1 MKVIC
6 TRNNAEFELVSKD
19 GGGITLKDLNSGKE
33 RIVNCKSYERF
44 YKEVEEEVVEEVED
58 LEEEETEEEVD
69 KEASEDSEEEEVE
82 DADKDAVE
90 DCEEEEEE
98 VEDADKD
105 AVEDSEEEEFEDC
118 EEEDEEF
125 EDCEEEDEEFEEEPE
140 PVKPVKPV
148 KRGTKK
154 AEAKK
159 EPKPISPLKDVVE
172 TIVKAAGCTIF
183 VTRVKGFHTIK
194 LDGHMCMA
202 FTFSTKGIV
211 LWLRTKALDG
221 LNIKYKTIKH
231 MFDARI
237 SLTKNNGKTANFIRK
252 CVAASVEY
260 QKGVNI
266 RRAQKAEA
274 LEAARQK
281 KLEKEE
287 QKKKEAIAEKLGVK
301 PKKAAKK
308 ASKKVETPEVEAEA
322 LEGEEE

>member
-19 GGGITLKDLNSGKE
+19 GDDITLKDLNSGKE
-33 RIVNCKSYERF
+33 RIVNRKSYERF

-69 KEASEDSEEEEVE
+69 EEASEDSEEEEVE
-82 DADKDAVE
+82 DADE
-90 DCEEEEEE
+90 DT
-98 VEDADKD
+98 V
-105 AVEDSEEEEFEDC
+105 EDC
-118 EEEDEEF
+118 EEEDEES
-125 EDCEEEDEEFEEEPE
+125 EEEPE
-140 PVKPVKPV
+140 PVKPV

-159 EPKPISPLKDVVE
+159 KKKVKEPKAPRQISPLKDVVE

-183 VTRVKGFHTIK
+183 VTSVKGFHTIK

-221 LNIKYKTIKH
+221 LNIEYKTMKH

-237 SLTKNNGKTANFIRK
+237 SLTEDNEKTANLIRK

-260 QKGVNI
+260 QKGVNT
-266 RRAQKAEA
+266 RKAQKAEA

-322 LEGEEE
+322 LEDEEE

>member
-19 GGGITLKDLNSGKE
+19 GDDITLKDLNSGKE
-33 RIVNCKSYERF
+33 RIVNRKSYERF

-69 KEASEDSEEEEVE
+69 EEASEDSEEEEVE
-82 DADKDAVE
+82 DADEDAVE
-90 DCEEEEEE
+90 DCEEE
-98 VEDADKD
+98 
-105 AVEDSEEEEFEDC
+105 
-118 EEEDEEF
+118 DEES
-125 EDCEEEDEEFEEEPE
+125 EEEPE
-140 PVKPVKPV
+140 PVKPV

-159 EPKPISPLKDVVE
+159 ESKPKKEKKVKEPKAPRQISPLKDVVE

-221 LNIKYKTIKH
+221 LNIEYKTMKH

-237 SLTKNNGKTANFIRK
+237 SLTEDNEKTANLIRK

-260 QKGVNI
+260 QKGVNT
-266 RRAQKAEA
+266 RKAQKAEA

-322 LEGEEE
+322 LEDEEE

>member
-19 GGGITLKDLNSGKE
+19 GDDITLKDLNSGKE
-33 RIVNCKSYERF
+33 RIVNRKSYERF

-82 DADKDAVE
+82 DADEDAVE
-90 DCEEEEEE
+90 DCEEE
-98 VEDADKD
+98 
-105 AVEDSEEEEFEDC
+105 
-118 EEEDEEF
+118 DEES
-125 EDCEEEDEEFEEEPE
+125 EEEPE
-140 PVKPVKPV
+140 PVKPV

-159 EPKPISPLKDVVE
+159 EPKPKKEKKVKEPKAPRQISPLKDVVE

-183 VTRVKGFHTIK
+183 VTRVKGFYTIK

-221 LNIKYKTIKH
+221 LNIEYKTMKH

-237 SLTKNNGKTANFIRK
+237 SLTEDNEKTANLIRK

-260 QKGVNI
+260 QKGVNT
-266 RRAQKAEA
+266 RKAQKAEA

-322 LEGEEE
+322 LEDEEE

>member
-6 TRNNAEFELVSKD
+6 TRNNVEFELVSKD
-19 GGGITLKDLNSGKE
+19 GDDITLKDLNSGKE
-33 RIVNCKSYERF
+33 RIVNRKSYERF

-58 LEEEETEEEVD
+58 LEEETEEEVD
-69 KEASEDSEEEEVE
+69 EEASEDSEEEEVE
-82 DADKDAVE
+82 DADEDAVE
-90 DCEEEEEE
+90 DCEEE
-98 VEDADKD
+98 
-105 AVEDSEEEEFEDC
+105 
-118 EEEDEEF
+118 DEES
-125 EDCEEEDEEFEEEPE
+125 EEEPE
-140 PVKPVKPV
+140 PVKPV

-159 EPKPISPLKDVVE
+159 EPKPKKEKKVKEPKAPRQISPLKDVVE

-221 LNIKYKTIKH
+221 LNIEYKTMKH

-237 SLTKNNGKTANFIRK
+237 SLTEDNEKTANLIRK

-260 QKGVNI
+260 QKGVNT
-266 RRAQKAEA
+266 RKAQKAEA

-322 LEGEEE
+322 LEDEEE

>member
-19 GGGITLKDLNSGKE
+19 GDDITLKDLNSGKE
-33 RIVNCKSYERF
+33 RIVNRKSYERF

-69 KEASEDSEEEEVE
+69 EEASEDSEEEEVE
-82 DADKDAVE
+82 DADE
-90 DCEEEEEE
+90 DT
-98 VEDADKD
+98 V
-105 AVEDSEEEEFEDC
+105 
-118 EEEDEEF
+118 

-140 PVKPVKPV
+140 EEPV

-154 AEAKK
+154 VEAKK
-159 EPKPISPLKDVVE
+159 EPKPKKEKKVKEPKAPRQISPLKDVVE

-221 LNIKYKTIKH
+221 LNIEYKTMKH

-237 SLTKNNGKTANFIRK
+237 SLTEDNEKTANLIRK

-260 QKGVNI
+260 QKGVNT
-266 RRAQKAEA
+266 RKAQKAEA

-308 ASKKVETPEVEAEA
+308 ASKKVENPEVEAEA

>member
-19 GGGITLKDLNSGKE
+19 EDDITLKDLNSGKE
-33 RIVNCKSYERF
+33 RIVNRKSYERF

-69 KEASEDSEEEEVE
+69 EEASEDSEEEEVE
-82 DADKDAVE
+82 DADE
-90 DCEEEEEE
+90 DT
-98 VEDADKD
+98 V
-105 AVEDSEEEEFEDC
+105 EDC
-118 EEEDEEF
+118 EEEDEES
-125 EDCEEEDEEFEEEPE
+125 EEEPE
-140 PVKPVKPV
+140 PVKPV

-159 EPKPISPLKDVVE
+159 EPKPKKEKKVKEPKAPRQISPLKDVVE

-221 LNIKYKTIKH
+221 LNIEYKTMKH

-237 SLTKNNGKTANFIRK
+237 SLTEDNEKTANLIRK

-260 QKGVNI
+260 QKGVNT
-266 RRAQKAEA
+266 RKAQKAEA

-322 LEGEEE
+322 LEDEEE

>member
-6 TRNNAEFELVSKD
+6 TRNNAEFELISKD
-19 GGGITLKDLNSGKE
+19 GDDITLKDLNSGKE
-33 RIVNCKSYERF
+33 RIVNRKSYERF

-82 DADKDAVE
+82 DADEDAVE
-90 DCEEEEEE
+90 DCEEE
-98 VEDADKD
+98 
-105 AVEDSEEEEFEDC
+105 
-118 EEEDEEF
+118 DEES
-125 EDCEEEDEEFEEEPE
+125 EEEPE
-140 PVKPVKPV
+140 PVKPV

-159 EPKPISPLKDVVE
+159 EPKPKKEKKVKEPKAPRQISPLKDVVE

-221 LNIKYKTIKH
+221 LNIEYKTMKH

-237 SLTKNNGKTANFIRK
+237 SLTEDNEKTANLIRK

-260 QKGVNI
+260 QKGVNT
-266 RRAQKAEA
+266 RKAQKAEA

-322 LEGEEE
+322 LEDEEE

>member
-19 GGGITLKDLNSGKE
+19 GDDITLKDLNSGKE
-33 RIVNCKSYERF
+33 RIVNRKSYERF

-69 KEASEDSEEEEVE
+69 EEASEDSEEEVE
-82 DADKDAVE
+82 DADE
-90 DCEEEEEE
+90 DT
-98 VEDADKD
+98 V
-105 AVEDSEEEEFEDC
+105 EDC
-118 EEEDEEF
+118 EEEDEES
-125 EDCEEEDEEFEEEPE
+125 EEEPE
-140 PVKPVKPV
+140 PVKPV

-159 EPKPISPLKDVVE
+159 EPKPKKEKKVKEPKAPRQISPLKDVVE

-221 LNIKYKTIKH
+221 LNIEYKTMKH

-237 SLTKNNGKTANFIRK
+237 SLTEDNEKTANLIRK

-260 QKGVNI
+260 QKGVNT
-266 RRAQKAEA
+266 RKAQKAEA

-322 LEGEEE
+322 LEDEEE

>member
-19 GGGITLKDLNSGKE
+19 GDDITLKDLNSGKE
-33 RIVNCKSYERF
+33 RIVNRKSYERF

-82 DADKDAVE
+82 DADEDAV
-90 DCEEEEEE
+90 
-98 VEDADKD
+98 
-105 AVEDSEEEEFEDC
+105 
-118 EEEDEEF
+118 

-140 PVKPVKPV
+140 PVKPVK
-148 KRGTKK
+148 RGTKK

-159 EPKPISPLKDVVE
+159 EPKPKKEKKVKEPKAPRQISPLKDVVE

-221 LNIKYKTIKH
+221 LNIEYKTMKH
-231 MFDARI
+231 MFGARI
-237 SLTKNNGKTANFIRK
+237 SLTEDNEKTANFIRK

-260 QKGVNI
+260 QKGVNT
-266 RRAQKAEA
+266 RKAQKAEA

-301 PKKAAKK
+301 LKKAAKK

-322 LEGEEE
+322 LEDEEE

>member
-19 GGGITLKDLNSGKE
+19 GDDITLKDLNSGKE
-33 RIVNCKSYERF
+33 RIVNRKSYERF

-82 DADKDAVE
+82 DADEDAV
-90 DCEEEEEE
+90 
-98 VEDADKD
+98 
-105 AVEDSEEEEFEDC
+105 
-118 EEEDEEF
+118 

-140 PVKPVKPV
+140 PVKPVK
-148 KRGTKK
+148 RGTKK

-159 EPKPISPLKDVVE
+159 EPKPKKEKKVKEPKAPRQISPLKDVVE

-221 LNIKYKTIKH
+221 LNIEYKTMKH

-237 SLTKNNGKTANFIRK
+237 SLIEDNEKTANLIRK

-260 QKGVNI
+260 QKGVNT
-266 RRAQKAEA
+266 RKAQKAEA

-322 LEGEEE
+322 LEDEEE

>member
-19 GGGITLKDLNSGKE
+19 GDDITLKDLNSGKE
-33 RIVNCKSYERF
+33 RIVNRKSYERF

-58 LEEEETEEEVD
+58 LEEETEEEVD
-69 KEASEDSEEEEVE
+69 EEASEDSEEEEVE
-82 DADKDAVE
+82 DADEDAVE
-90 DCEEEEEE
+90 DCEEE
-98 VEDADKD
+98 
-105 AVEDSEEEEFEDC
+105 
-118 EEEDEEF
+118 DEES
-125 EDCEEEDEEFEEEPE
+125 EEEPE
-140 PVKPVKPV
+140 PVKPV

-159 EPKPISPLKDVVE
+159 EPKPKKEKKVKEPKAPRQISPLKDVVE

-221 LNIKYKTIKH
+221 LNIEYKTMKH

-237 SLTKNNGKTANFIRK
+237 SLTEDNEKTANLIRK

-260 QKGVNI
+260 QKGVNT
-266 RRAQKAEA
+266 RKAQKAEA

-322 LEGEEE
+322 LEDEEE

>member
-19 GGGITLKDLNSGKE
+19 GDDITLKDLNSGKE
-33 RIVNCKSYERF
+33 RIVNRKSYERF

-69 KEASEDSEEEEVE
+69 EEASEDSEEEEVE
-82 DADKDAVE
+82 DADEDAVE
-90 DCEEEEEE
+90 DCEEE
-98 VEDADKD
+98 
-105 AVEDSEEEEFEDC
+105 
-118 EEEDEEF
+118 DEES
-125 EDCEEEDEEFEEEPE
+125 EEEPE
-140 PVKPVKPV
+140 PVKPV

-159 EPKPISPLKDVVE
+159 EPKPKKEKKVKEPKAPRQISPLKDVVE

-221 LNIKYKTIKH
+221 LNIEYKTMKH

-237 SLTKNNGKTANFIRK
+237 ANLIRK

-260 QKGVNI
+260 QKGVNT
-266 RRAQKAEA
+266 RKAQKAEA

-322 LEGEEE
+322 LEDEEE

>member
-19 GGGITLKDLNSGKE
+19 GDDITLKDLNSGKE

-69 KEASEDSEEEEVE
+69 EEASEDSEEEEVE
-82 DADKDAVE
+82 DADEDAVE
-90 DCEEEEEE
+90 DCEEE
-98 VEDADKD
+98 
-105 AVEDSEEEEFEDC
+105 
-118 EEEDEEF
+118 DEES
-125 EDCEEEDEEFEEEPE
+125 EEEPE
-140 PVKPVKPV
+140 PVKPV

-159 EPKPISPLKDVVE
+159 EPKPKKEKKVKEPKAPRQISPLKDVVE

-221 LNIKYKTIKH
+221 LNIEYKTMKH

-237 SLTKNNGKTANFIRK
+237 SLTEDNEKTANLIRK
-252 CVAASVEY
+252 CVSASVEY
-260 QKGVNI
+260 QKGVNT
-266 RRAQKAEA
+266 RKAQKAEA

-322 LEGEEE
+322 LEDEEE

>member
-19 GGGITLKDLNSGKE
+19 GDDITLKDFNSGKE
-33 RIVNCKSYERF
+33 RIVNRKSYERF

-69 KEASEDSEEEEVE
+69 EEASEDSEEEEVE
-82 DADKDAVE
+82 DADEDAV
-90 DCEEEEEE
+90 
-98 VEDADKD
+98 
-105 AVEDSEEEEFEDC
+105 
-118 EEEDEEF
+118 

-140 PVKPVKPV
+140 PVKPVK
-148 KRGTKK
+148 RGTKK

-159 EPKPISPLKDVVE
+159 EPKPKKEKKVKEPKAPRQISPLKDVVE

-221 LNIKYKTIKH
+221 LNIEYKTMKH

-237 SLTKNNGKTANFIRK
+237 SLTEDNEKTANFIRK

-260 QKGVNI
+260 QKGVNT
-266 RRAQKAEA
+266 RKAQKAEA

-322 LEGEEE
+322 LEDEEE

>member
-19 GGGITLKDLNSGKE
+19 GDDITLKDLNSGKE
-33 RIVNCKSYERF
+33 RIVNRKSYERF

-69 KEASEDSEEEEVE
+69 EEASEDSEEEEVE
-82 DADKDAVE
+82 DADEDAVE
-90 DCEEEEEE
+90 DCEEE
-98 VEDADKD
+98 
-105 AVEDSEEEEFEDC
+105 
-118 EEEDEEF
+118 DEES
-125 EDCEEEDEEFEEEPE
+125 EEEPE
-140 PVKPVKPV
+140 PVKPV

-159 EPKPISPLKDVVE
+159 EPKSKKEKKVKEPKAPRQISPLKDVVE
-172 TIVKAAGCTIF
+172 TIVKAADCTIF

-221 LNIKYKTIKH
+221 LNIEYKTMKH

-237 SLTKNNGKTANFIRK
+237 SLTEDNEKTANLIRK

-260 QKGVNI
+260 QKGVNT
-266 RRAQKAEA
+266 RKAQKAEA

-322 LEGEEE
+322 LEDEEE

>member
-19 GGGITLKDLNSGKE
+19 GDDITLKDLNSGKE
-33 RIVNCKSYERF
+33 RIVNRKSYERF

-58 LEEEETEEEVD
+58 AD
-69 KEASEDSEEEEVE
+69 E
-82 DADKDAVE
+82 DAV
-90 DCEEEEEE
+90 
-98 VEDADKD
+98 
-105 AVEDSEEEEFEDC
+105 
-118 EEEDEEF
+118 

-140 PVKPVKPV
+140 PVKPVK
-148 KRGTKK
+148 RGTKK

-159 EPKPISPLKDVVE
+159 EPKPKKEKKVKEPKAPRQISPLKDVVE

-221 LNIKYKTIKH
+221 LNIEYKTMKH

-237 SLTKNNGKTANFIRK
+237 SLTEDNEKTANLIRK

-260 QKGVNI
+260 QKGVNT
-266 RRAQKAEA
+266 RKAQKAEA

-322 LEGEEE
+322 LEDEEE

>member
-19 GGGITLKDLNSGKE
+19 GDDITLKDLNSGKE
-33 RIVNCKSYERF
+33 RIVNRKSYERF

-69 KEASEDSEEEEVE
+69 EEASEDSEEEEVE
-82 DADKDAVE
+82 DADEDAVE
-90 DCEEEEEE
+90 DCEEE
-98 VEDADKD
+98 
-105 AVEDSEEEEFEDC
+105 
-118 EEEDEEF
+118 DEES
-125 EDCEEEDEEFEEEPE
+125 EEEPE
-140 PVKPVKPV
+140 PVKPV

-159 EPKPISPLKDVVE
+159 EPKPKKEKKVKEPKAPRQISPLKDVVE

-221 LNIKYKTIKH
+221 LDIEYKTMKH

-237 SLTKNNGKTANFIRK
+237 SLTEDNEKTANLIRK

-260 QKGVNI
+260 QKGVNT
-266 RRAQKAEA
+266 RKAQKAEA

-322 LEGEEE
+322 LEDEEE

>member
-19 GGGITLKDLNSGKE
+19 GDDITLKDLNSGKE
-33 RIVNCKSYERF
+33 RIVNRKSYERF
-44 YKEVEEEVVEEVED
+44 YKEVEEEVVEEVKD
-58 LEEEETEEEVD
+58 LEEETEEEVD

-82 DADKDAVE
+82 DAD
-90 DCEEEEEE
+90 
-98 VEDADKD
+98 
-105 AVEDSEEEEFEDC
+105 
-118 EEEDEEF
+118 
-125 EDCEEEDEEFEEEPE
+125 EEFEEEPE
-140 PVKPVKPV
+140 PVKPV

-159 EPKPISPLKDVVE
+159 EPKPKKEKKVKEPKAPRQISPLKDVVE

-221 LNIKYKTIKH
+221 LNIEYKTMKH

-237 SLTKNNGKTANFIRK
+237 SLTEDNEKTANLIRK

-260 QKGVNI
+260 QKGVNT
-266 RRAQKAEA
+266 RKAQKAEA

-322 LEGEEE
+322 LEDEEE

>member
-19 GGGITLKDLNSGKE
+19 GDDITLKDLNSGKE
-33 RIVNCKSYERF
+33 RIVNRKSYERF

-58 LEEEETEEEVD
+58 FEEEETEEEVD

-82 DADKDAVE
+82 DADEDAVE
-90 DCEEEEEE
+90 DY
-98 VEDADKD
+98 
-105 AVEDSEEEEFEDC
+105 
-118 EEEDEEF
+118 EEEDEES
-125 EDCEEEDEEFEEEPE
+125 EEEPE
-140 PVKPVKPV
+140 PVKPV

-154 AEAKK
+154 AEVKK
-159 EPKPISPLKDVVE
+159 EPKPKKEKKEKKVKEPKAPRQISPLKDVVE

-221 LNIKYKTIKH
+221 LNIEYKTMKH

-237 SLTKNNGKTANFIRK
+237 SLTEDNEKTANLIRK

-260 QKGVNI
+260 QKGVNT
-266 RRAQKAEA
+266 RKAQKAEA

-322 LEGEEE
+322 LEDEEE

>member
-1 MKVIC
+1 MK
-6 TRNNAEFELVSKD
+6 
-19 GGGITLKDLNSGKE
+19 TLQNLFRKCGN
-33 RIVNCKSYERF
+33 
-44 YKEVEEEVVEEVED
+44 
-58 LEEEETEEEVD
+58 
-69 KEASEDSEEEEVE
+69 EEEEVE
-82 DADKDAVE
+82 DADEDAVE
-90 DCEEEEEE
+90 DCEEE
-98 VEDADKD
+98 
-105 AVEDSEEEEFEDC
+105 
-118 EEEDEEF
+118 DEES
-125 EDCEEEDEEFEEEPE
+125 EEEPE
-140 PVKPVKPV
+140 PVKPV

-159 EPKPISPLKDVVE
+159 EPKPKKEKKVKEPKAPRQISPLKDVVE

-221 LNIKYKTIKH
+221 LNIEYKTMKH

-237 SLTKNNGKTANFIRK
+237 SLTEDNEKTANLIRK

-260 QKGVNI
+260 QKGVNT
-266 RRAQKAEA
+266 RKAQKAEA

-322 LEGEEE
+322 LEDEEE

>member
-6 TRNNAEFELVSKD
+6 TRNNTEFKLVSKD
-19 GGGITLKDLNSGKE
+19 GDDITLKDLNSGKE
-33 RIVNCKSYERF
+33 RIVNRKSYERF

-69 KEASEDSEEEEVE
+69 EEASEDSEEEEVE
-82 DADKDAVE
+82 DADEDAVE
-90 DCEEEEEE
+90 DCEEE
-98 VEDADKD
+98 
-105 AVEDSEEEEFEDC
+105 
-118 EEEDEEF
+118 DEES
-125 EDCEEEDEEFEEEPE
+125 EEEPE
-140 PVKPVKPV
+140 PVKPV

-159 EPKPISPLKDVVE
+159 EPKPKKEKKVKEPKAPRQISPLKDVVE

-221 LNIKYKTIKH
+221 LNIEYKTMKH

-237 SLTKNNGKTANFIRK
+237 SLTEDNEKTANLIRK

-260 QKGVNI
+260 QKGVNT
-266 RRAQKAEA
+266 RKAQKAEA

-322 LEGEEE
+322 LEDEEE

>member
-19 GGGITLKDLNSGKE
+19 GDDITLKDLNSGKE
-33 RIVNCKSYERF
+33 RIVNRKSYERF

-82 DADKDAVE
+82 DADEDAVE
-90 DCEEEEEE
+90 DCEEE
-98 VEDADKD
+98 
-105 AVEDSEEEEFEDC
+105 
-118 EEEDEEF
+118 DEES
-125 EDCEEEDEEFEEEPE
+125 EEEPE
-140 PVKPVKPV
+140 PVKPV

-159 EPKPISPLKDVVE
+159 EPKPKKEKKVKEPKAPRQISSLKDVVE

-221 LNIKYKTIKH
+221 LNIEYKTMKH

-237 SLTKNNGKTANFIRK
+237 SLTEDNEKTANLIRK

-260 QKGVNI
+260 QKGVNT
-266 RRAQKAEA
+266 RKAQKAEA

-322 LEGEEE
+322 LEDEEE

>member
-19 GGGITLKDLNSGKE
+19 GDDITLKDLNSGKE
-33 RIVNCKSYERF
+33 RIVNRKSYERF

-69 KEASEDSEEEEVE
+69 EEASEDSEEEEVE
-82 DADKDAVE
+82 DADEDAVE
-90 DCEEEEEE
+90 DCEEE
-98 VEDADKD
+98 
-105 AVEDSEEEEFEDC
+105 
-118 EEEDEEF
+118 DEES
-125 EDCEEEDEEFEEEPE
+125 EEEPE
-140 PVKPVKPV
+140 PVKPV

-159 EPKPISPLKDVVE
+159 EPKPKKEKKVKEPKAPRQISPLKDVVE

-194 LDGHMCMA
+194 LDRHMCMA

-221 LNIKYKTIKH
+221 LNIEYKTMKH

-237 SLTKNNGKTANFIRK
+237 SLTEDNEKTANLIRK

-260 QKGVNI
+260 QKGVNT
-266 RRAQKAEA
+266 RKAQKAEA

-322 LEGEEE
+322 LEDEEE

>member
-1 MKVIC
+1 MKTLQNLFRKCGNIMKVIC

-19 GGGITLKDLNSGKE
+19 GDDITLKDLNSGKE
-33 RIVNCKSYERF
+33 RIVNRKSYERF

-69 KEASEDSEEEEVE
+69 EEASEDSEEEEVE
-82 DADKDAVE
+82 DADE
-90 DCEEEEEE
+90 DT
-98 VEDADKD
+98 V
-105 AVEDSEEEEFEDC
+105 
-118 EEEDEEF
+118 

-140 PVKPVKPV
+140 PVKPVK
-148 KRGTKK
+148 RGTKK

-159 EPKPISPLKDVVE
+159 EPKPKKEKKVKEPKAPRQISPLKDVVE
-172 TIVKAAGCTIF
+172 TIVKATGCTIF

-221 LNIKYKTIKH
+221 LNIEYKTMKH

-237 SLTKNNGKTANFIRK
+237 SLTEDNEKTANLIRK

-260 QKGVNI
+260 QKGVNT
-266 RRAQKAEA
+266 RKAQKAEA

-322 LEGEEE
+322 LEDEEE

>member
-19 GGGITLKDLNSGKE
+19 GDDITLKDLNSGKE
-33 RIVNCKSYERF
+33 RIVNRKSYERF

-58 LEEEETEEEVD
+58 LEEEETEGEVD
-69 KEASEDSEEEEVE
+69 EEASEDSEEEEVE
-82 DADKDAVE
+82 DAD
-90 DCEEEEEE
+90 
-98 VEDADKD
+98 EDA
-105 AVEDSEEEEFEDC
+105 AEDC
-118 EEEDEEF
+118 EEEDEES
-125 EDCEEEDEEFEEEPE
+125 EEEPE
-140 PVKPVKPV
+140 PVKPV

-159 EPKPISPLKDVVE
+159 EPKPKKEKKVKEPKAPRQISPLKDVVE

-221 LNIKYKTIKH
+221 LNIEYKTMKH

-237 SLTKNNGKTANFIRK
+237 SLTEDNEKTANLIRK

-260 QKGVNI
+260 QKGVNT
-266 RRAQKAEA
+266 RKAQKAEA

-322 LEGEEE
+322 LEDEEE

>member
-19 GGGITLKDLNSGKE
+19 GDDITLKDLNSGKE
-33 RIVNCKSYERF
+33 RIVNRKSYERF
-44 YKEVEEEVVEEVED
+44 YKEVEEEVVEEVKD
-58 LEEEETEEEVD
+58 LEEETEEEVD

-82 DADKDAVE
+82 DADEDAV
-90 DCEEEEEE
+90 
-98 VEDADKD
+98 
-105 AVEDSEEEEFEDC
+105 
-118 EEEDEEF
+118 

-140 PVKPVKPV
+140 PVKPVK
-148 KRGTKK
+148 RGTKK

-159 EPKPISPLKDVVE
+159 EPKPKKEKKVKEPKAPRQISPLKDVVE

-221 LNIKYKTIKH
+221 LNIEYKTMKH

-237 SLTKNNGKTANFIRK
+237 SLTEDNEKTANLIRK

-260 QKGVNI
+260 QKGVNT
-266 RRAQKAEA
+266 RKAQKAEA

-322 LEGEEE
+322 LEDEEE

>member
-19 GGGITLKDLNSGKE
+19 GDDITLKDLNSGKE
-33 RIVNCKSYERF
+33 RIVNRKSYERF

-58 LEEEETEEEVD
+58 LEEKETEEED
-69 KEASEDSEEEEVE
+69 DEEASEDSEEEEVE
-82 DADKDAVE
+82 DADE
-90 DCEEEEEE
+90 DT
-98 VEDADKD
+98 V
-105 AVEDSEEEEFEDC
+105 EDC
-118 EEEDEEF
+118 EEEDEES
-125 EDCEEEDEEFEEEPE
+125 EEEPE
-140 PVKPVKPV
+140 PVKPV

-159 EPKPISPLKDVVE
+159 EPKPKKEKKVKEPKAPRQISPLKDVVE

-221 LNIKYKTIKH
+221 LNIEYKTMKH

-237 SLTKNNGKTANFIRK
+237 SLTEDNEKTANLIRK

-260 QKGVNI
+260 QKGVNT
-266 RRAQKAEA
+266 RKAQKAEA

-322 LEGEEE
+322 LEDEEE

>member
-19 GGGITLKDLNSGKE
+19 GDDITLKDLNSGKE
-33 RIVNCKSYERF
+33 RIVNRKSYERF

-82 DADKDAVE
+82 DADEDAV
-90 DCEEEEEE
+90 
-98 VEDADKD
+98 
-105 AVEDSEEEEFEDC
+105 
-118 EEEDEEF
+118 

-140 PVKPVKPV
+140 PVKPEP
-148 KRGTKK
+148 KK
-154 AEAKK
+154 EKKVK
-159 EPKPISPLKDVVE
+159 EPKAPRQISPLKDVVE

-221 LNIKYKTIKH
+221 LNIEYKTMKH

-237 SLTKNNGKTANFIRK
+237 SLTEDNEKTANLIRK

-260 QKGVNI
+260 QKGVNT
-266 RRAQKAEA
+266 RKAQKAEA

-322 LEGEEE
+322 LEDEEE

>member
-19 GGGITLKDLNSGKE
+19 GDDITLKDLNSGKE
-33 RIVNCKSYERF
+33 RIVNRKSYERF

-69 KEASEDSEEEEVE
+69 EEASEDSEEEEVE
-82 DADKDAVE
+82 DADEDAV
-90 DCEEEEEE
+90 
-98 VEDADKD
+98 
-105 AVEDSEEEEFEDC
+105 
-118 EEEDEEF
+118 

-140 PVKPVKPV
+140 PVKPVK
-148 KRGTKK
+148 RGTKK

-159 EPKPISPLKDVVE
+159 EPKPKKEKKVKEPKAPRQISPLKDVVE

-211 LWLRTKALDG
+211 LWLRTKAFDG
-221 LNIKYKTIKH
+221 LNIEYKTMKH

-237 SLTKNNGKTANFIRK
+237 SLTEDNEKTANFIRK

-260 QKGVNI
+260 QKGVNT
-266 RRAQKAEA
+266 RKAQKAEA

-322 LEGEEE
+322 LEDEEE

>member
-19 GGGITLKDLNSGKE
+19 GDDITLKDLNSGKE
-33 RIVNCKSYERF
+33 RIVNRKSYERF

-69 KEASEDSEEEEVE
+69 EEASEDSEEEEVE
-82 DADKDAVE
+82 DAVE
-90 DCEEEEEE
+90 DCEEEAEE
-98 VEDADKD
+98 
-105 AVEDSEEEEFEDC
+105 S
-118 EEEDEEF
+118 
-125 EDCEEEDEEFEEEPE
+125 EEEPE
-140 PVKPVKPV
+140 PEPVKPV

-159 EPKPISPLKDVVE
+159 EPKPKKEKKVKEPKAPRQISPLKDVVE

-211 LWLRTKALDG
+211 LRLRTKALDG
-221 LNIKYKTIKH
+221 LNIEYKTMKH

-237 SLTKNNGKTANFIRK
+237 SLTEDNEKTANLIRK

-260 QKGVNI
+260 QKGVNT
-266 RRAQKAEA
+266 RKAQKAEA

-322 LEGEEE
+322 LEDEEE

>member
-19 GGGITLKDLNSGKE
+19 GDDITLKDLNSGKE
-33 RIVNCKSYERF
+33 RIVNRKSYERF

-82 DADKDAVE
+82 DADEDAV
-90 DCEEEEEE
+90 
-98 VEDADKD
+98 
-105 AVEDSEEEEFEDC
+105 
-118 EEEDEEF
+118 

-140 PVKPVKPV
+140 EEPV

-154 AEAKK
+154 VEAKK
-159 EPKPISPLKDVVE
+159 EPKPKKEKKVKKPKAPRQISPLKDVVE

-221 LNIKYKTIKH
+221 LNIEYKTMKH

-237 SLTKNNGKTANFIRK
+237 SLTEDNEKTANLIRK

-260 QKGVNI
+260 QKGVNT
-266 RRAQKAEA
+266 RKAQKAEA

-322 LEGEEE
+322 LEDEEE

>member
-1 MKVIC
+1 MKTLQNLFRKCGNIMKVIC

-19 GGGITLKDLNSGKE
+19 GDDITLKDLNSGKE
-33 RIVNCKSYERF
+33 RIVNRKSYERF

-69 KEASEDSEEEEVE
+69 EEASEDSEEEEVE
-82 DADKDAVE
+82 DADEDAVE
-90 DCEEEEEE
+90 DCEEE
-98 VEDADKD
+98 
-105 AVEDSEEEEFEDC
+105 
-118 EEEDEEF
+118 DEES
-125 EDCEEEDEEFEEEPE
+125 EEEPE
-140 PVKPVKPV
+140 PVKPV

-159 EPKPISPLKDVVE
+159 EPKPKKEKKVKEPKAPRQISPLKDVVE

-221 LNIKYKTIKH
+221 LNIEYKTMKH

-237 SLTKNNGKTANFIRK
+237 SLTEDNEKTANLIRK

-260 QKGVNI
+260 QKGVNT
-266 RRAQKAEA
+266 RKAQKAEA

-322 LEGEEE
+322 LEDEEE

>member
-19 GGGITLKDLNSGKE
+19 GDDITLKDLNSGKE
-33 RIVNCKSYERF
+33 RIVNRKSYERF

-82 DADKDAVE
+82 DADEDAVE
-90 DCEEEEEE
+90 DCEEE
-98 VEDADKD
+98 
-105 AVEDSEEEEFEDC
+105 
-118 EEEDEEF
+118 DEES
-125 EDCEEEDEEFEEEPE
+125 EEEPE
-140 PVKPVKPV
+140 PVKPV

-159 EPKPISPLKDVVE
+159 EPKPKKEKKVKEPKAPRQISPLKDVVE

-221 LNIKYKTIKH
+221 LNIEYKTMKH

-237 SLTKNNGKTANFIRK
+237 SLTEDNKETANLIRK

-260 QKGVNI
+260 QKGVNT
-266 RRAQKAEA
+266 RKAQKAEA

-322 LEGEEE
+322 LEDEEE

>member
-19 GGGITLKDLNSGKE
+19 GDDITLKDLNSGKE
-33 RIVNCKSYERF
+33 RIVNRKSYERF

-82 DADKDAVE
+82 DADEDAVE
-90 DCEEEEEE
+90 DCEEE
-98 VEDADKD
+98 
-105 AVEDSEEEEFEDC
+105 
-118 EEEDEEF
+118 DEES
-125 EDCEEEDEEFEEEPE
+125 EEEPE
-140 PVKPVKPV
+140 LVKPV

-159 EPKPISPLKDVVE
+159 EPKPKKEKKVKEPKAPRQISPLKDVVE

-221 LNIKYKTIKH
+221 LNIEYKTMKH

-237 SLTKNNGKTANFIRK
+237 SLTEDNEKTANLIRK

-260 QKGVNI
+260 QKGVNT
-266 RRAQKAEA
+266 RKAQKAEA

-308 ASKKVETPEVEAEA
+308 ASKKVETPEVEAEV
-322 LEGEEE
+322 LEDEEE

>member
-19 GGGITLKDLNSGKE
+19 GDDITLKDLNSGKE
-33 RIVNCKSYERF
+33 RIVNRKSYERF

-69 KEASEDSEEEEVE
+69 EEASEDSEEEEVE
-82 DADKDAVE
+82 DADEDAVE
-90 DCEEEEEE
+90 DCEEE
-98 VEDADKD
+98 
-105 AVEDSEEEEFEDC
+105 
-118 EEEDEEF
+118 DEES
-125 EDCEEEDEEFEEEPE
+125 EEEPE
-140 PVKPVKPV
+140 PVKP
-148 KRGTKK
+148 KK
-154 AEAKK
+154 EKKVK
-159 EPKPISPLKDVVE
+159 EPKAPRQISPLKDVVE

-221 LNIKYKTIKH
+221 LNIEYKTMKH

-237 SLTKNNGKTANFIRK
+237 SLTEDNEKTANLIRK

-260 QKGVNI
+260 QKGVNT
-266 RRAQKAEA
+266 RKAQKAEA

-322 LEGEEE
+322 LEDEEE

>member
-19 GGGITLKDLNSGKE
+19 GDDITLKDLNSGKE
-33 RIVNCKSYERF
+33 RIVNLKSYERF

-82 DADKDAVE
+82 DADEDAVE
-90 DCEEEEEE
+90 DCEEE
-98 VEDADKD
+98 
-105 AVEDSEEEEFEDC
+105 
-118 EEEDEEF
+118 DEES
-125 EDCEEEDEEFEEEPE
+125 EEEPE
-140 PVKPVKPV
+140 PVKPV

-159 EPKPISPLKDVVE
+159 EPKPKKEKKVKEPKAPRQISPLKDVVE

-221 LNIKYKTIKH
+221 LNIEYKTMKH

-237 SLTKNNGKTANFIRK
+237 SLTEDNEKTANLIRK

-260 QKGVNI
+260 QKGVNT
-266 RRAQKAEA
+266 RKAQKAEA

-322 LEGEEE
+322 LEDEEE

>member
-19 GGGITLKDLNSGKE
+19 GDDITLKDLNSGKE
-33 RIVNCKSYERF
+33 RLVNRKSYERF

-69 KEASEDSEEEEVE
+69 EEASEDSEEEEVE
-82 DADKDAVE
+82 DADEDAVE
-90 DCEEEEEE
+90 DCEEE
-98 VEDADKD
+98 
-105 AVEDSEEEEFEDC
+105 
-118 EEEDEEF
+118 DEES
-125 EDCEEEDEEFEEEPE
+125 EEEPE
-140 PVKPVKPV
+140 PVKPV

-159 EPKPISPLKDVVE
+159 EPKPKKEKKVKEPKAPRQISPLKDVVE

-221 LNIKYKTIKH
+221 LNIEYKTMKH

-237 SLTKNNGKTANFIRK
+237 SLTEDNEKTANLIRK

-260 QKGVNI
+260 QKGVNT
-266 RRAQKAEA
+266 RKAQKAEA

-322 LEGEEE
+322 LEDEEE

>member
-19 GGGITLKDLNSGKE
+19 GDDITLKDLNSGKE
-33 RIVNCKSYERF
+33 RIVNRKFYERF

-69 KEASEDSEEEEVE
+69 EEASEDSEEEEVE
-82 DADKDAVE
+82 DADEDAVE
-90 DCEEEEEE
+90 DCEEE
-98 VEDADKD
+98 
-105 AVEDSEEEEFEDC
+105 
-118 EEEDEEF
+118 DEES
-125 EDCEEEDEEFEEEPE
+125 EEEPE
-140 PVKPVKPV
+140 PVKPV

-159 EPKPISPLKDVVE
+159 EPKPKKEKKVKEPKAPRQISPLKDVVE

-221 LNIKYKTIKH
+221 LNIEYKTMKH

-237 SLTKNNGKTANFIRK
+237 SLTEDNEKTANLIRK

-260 QKGVNI
+260 QKGVNT
-266 RRAQKAEA
+266 RKAQKAEA

-322 LEGEEE
+322 LEDEEE

>member
-6 TRNNAEFELVSKD
+6 TRNNVEFELVSKD
-19 GGGITLKDLNSGKE
+19 GDDITLKDLNSGKE
-33 RIVNCKSYERF
+33 RIVNRKSYERF

-82 DADKDAVE
+82 DADEDAV
-90 DCEEEEEE
+90 
-98 VEDADKD
+98 
-105 AVEDSEEEEFEDC
+105 
-118 EEEDEEF
+118 

-140 PVKPVKPV
+140 PVKPVK
-148 KRGTKK
+148 RGTKK

-159 EPKPISPLKDVVE
+159 EKKVKEPKAPRQISPLKDVVE

-221 LNIKYKTIKH
+221 LNIEYKTMKH

-237 SLTKNNGKTANFIRK
+237 SLTEDNEKTANLIRK

-260 QKGVNI
+260 QKGVNT
-266 RRAQKAEA
+266 RKAQKAEA

-322 LEGEEE
+322 LEDEEE

>member
-19 GGGITLKDLNSGKE
+19 GDDITLKDLNSGKE

-82 DADKDAVE
+82 DADEDAV
-90 DCEEEEEE
+90 
-98 VEDADKD
+98 
-105 AVEDSEEEEFEDC
+105 
-118 EEEDEEF
+118 

-140 PVKPVKPV
+140 PVKPVK
-148 KRGTKK
+148 RGTKK

-159 EPKPISPLKDVVE
+159 EPKPKKEKKVKEPKAPRQISPLKDVVE

-221 LNIKYKTIKH
+221 LNIEYKTMKH

-237 SLTKNNGKTANFIRK
+237 SLTEDNEKTANLIRK

-260 QKGVNI
+260 QKGVNT
-266 RRAQKAEA
+266 RKAQKAEA

-322 LEGEEE
+322 LEDEEE